1 MFKDCLKE
9 LGCDSSLYGLHSLR
23 AGGATAVVNSNNSIS
38 ERLLMIHG
46 RWKTHTAK
54 DMYIHED
61 VSSRLEV
68 TGHRGI

>member
-1 MFKDCLKE
+1 MFNDCLKE
-9 LGCDSSLYGLHSLR
+9 LGYDSSLYSLHSVR

-46 RWKTHTAK
+46 RRNSHTAK

-61 VSSRLEV
+61 ISCRFEV
-68 TGHRGI
+68 TGHLGI

>member
-9 LGCDSSLYGLHSLR
+9 LRYDSSLYSLHSLT
-23 AGGATAVVNSNNSIS
+23 AGGATAVVNSNISIS

-61 VSSRLEV
+61 ISRRLEF
-68 TGHRGI
+68 TGHLGI